1 MAARRRDSGF
11 RASVIE
17 CVKKNTQEARDGSR
31 KYQSYFADGSD
42 LERSTA
48 FYNKVFEFIGFKRVE
63 VPEATQQAM
72 KTRLKAWVGPGYSIS
87 IRPSKGE
94 FAHRLN
100 DRNAPGFNHMAFT
113 AADRSDV
120 DKMYELLKQM
130 GATVLDAPAEYPYS
144 PGYFAVY
151 FTDPDG
157 LKFEFAYA
165 P

>member
-1 MAARRRDSGF
+1 MAR
-11 RASVIE
+11 
-17 CVKKNTQEARDGSR
+17 GSI
-31 KYQSYFADGSD
+31 SHIALTVSD

-48 FYNKVFEFIGFKRVE
+48 FYDRVFEFIGFKSVE
-63 VPEATQQAM
+63 VPESTQQAM
-72 KTRLKAWVGPGYSIS
+72 KTQLKAWVGPGYSIS

-94 FAHRLN
+94 FAQRLH
-100 DRNAPGFNHMAFT
+100 DRTAPGLNHMAFV
-113 AADRSDV
+113 AEDRSDV
-120 DKMYELLKQM
+120 EKMYDLLKQL

-165 P
+165 PKL

>member
-1 MAARRRDSGF
+1 MAR
-11 RASVIE
+11 
-17 CVKKNTQEARDGSR
+17 GSI
-31 KYQSYFADGSD
+31 SHISLTVSD
-42 LERSTA
+42 LDRSTA
-48 FYNKVFEFIGFKRVE
+48 FYNNVFEFIGFKRVE

-72 KTRLKAWVGPGYSIS
+72 KTRLKAWVGLGYSIS

-94 FAHRLN
+94 FAHRLH

-113 AADRSDV
+113 AEHRSDV
-120 DKMYELLKQM
+120 EKMYELLKQM
-130 GATVLDAPAEYPYS
+130 GARVLDVPAEYPYS

-165 P
+165 PRP

>member
-1 MAARRRDSGF
+1 MAR
-11 RASVIE
+11 
-17 CVKKNTQEARDGSR
+17 GSI
-31 KYQSYFADGSD
+31 SHVALAVSD

-48 FYNKVFEFIGFKRVE
+48 FYDRVLGFIGFKRVE
-63 VPEATQQAM
+63 VSEANQQAM

-94 FAHRLN
+94 FARRVH
-100 DRNAPGFNHMAFT
+100 DRNAPGSNHMAFN
-113 AADRSDV
+113 AEDRSDV
-120 DKMYELLKQM
+120 EKMHELLKEI

-165 P
+165 PRP

>member
-1 MAARRRDSGF
+1 MAR
-11 RASVIE
+11 
-17 CVKKNTQEARDGSR
+17 GSI
-31 KYQSYFADGSD
+31 SHISLTVSD

-48 FYNKVFEFIGFKRVE
+48 FYNKVFELIGFKRVE

-94 FAHRLN
+94 FAHRLH
-100 DRNAPGFNHMAFT
+100 DRNASGFNHMAFT
-113 AADRSDV
+113 AEDRSDV
-120 DKMYELLKQM
+120 ENVRALERN

-165 P
+165 PRS